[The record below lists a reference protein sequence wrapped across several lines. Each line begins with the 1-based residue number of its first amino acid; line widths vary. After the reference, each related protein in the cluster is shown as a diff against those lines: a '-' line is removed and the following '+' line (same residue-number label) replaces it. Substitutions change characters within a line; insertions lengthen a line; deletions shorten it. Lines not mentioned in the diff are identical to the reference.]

1 MIIYGI
7 KHLVIEDNTSMGNYE
22 SPWTWEILSTSQ
34 NCSMVTMM
42 NKPMGC
48 WGTLF
53 QTNTVRFHG
62 PGRSSPLVETTIG
75 GVLMVILFA
84 VFFFYLGCWWC
95 LVEFCLV
102 NWRLPPREKRIG
114 HRCNVCGQGVSLF
127 RLSRS
132 GRRSFHQKHGS
143 PMTQRYRRFLKM
155 GDPHRSIGIHRFQ
168 Y

>member
-102 NWRLPPREKRIG
+102 NWRLPPRNKKDRTQMQ
-114 HRCNVCGQGVSLF
+114 RLRTVSF
-127 RLSRS
+127 TVSAEPIRS
-132 GRRSFHQKHGS
+132 PIVPSKTRV
-143 PMTQRYRRFLKM
+143 
-155 GDPHRSIGIHRFQ
+155 PHDTKVSEVS
-168 Y
+168 

>member
-1 MIIYGI
+1 MFAWWLYGI

-102 NWRLPPREKRIG
+102 NWRLPPREKKGSDTDATFADSEFHCFGWADPVADRSIKNTGPPWHKGIG
-114 HRCNVCGQGVSLF
+114 G
-127 RLSRS
+127 
-132 GRRSFHQKHGS
+132 
-143 PMTQRYRRFLKM
+143 FLKW
-155 GDPHRSIGIHRFQ
+155 GIPIGP
-168 Y
+168 